1 MSEPFLLV
9 LGPGDRPLHTAAF
22 RKVDLPDKRPG
33 RQHRVAVEARR
44 EEIAE
49 PAGEMK
55 LRLGWDA
62 LRTRH
67 GRVAAP
73 ANFEAAEQV
82 CLGPRHAV
90 ERRRPEAELAENFR
104 VGMEAH
110 RRAAPVVHRP
120 AVPQAR
126 LRYSPAI
133 ALAPQLAVARDLD
146 LELVR
151 ERVDDRDP
159 DAVQTARSPI
169 GLAAEFAARM
179 EGRQDHFERRSVRE
193 PRMRIDRDAAAV
205 ITDSNPVTGAELDLD
220 AGGMAGDRLV
230 HRIVEDFGHEMME
243 PALVGTAD
251 IHAGAAANRLQPLQD
266 LDVFGGIAVT
276 GFRRRRVEEIGH
288 GTNIRRAGVPASRM
302 KYGVA
307 SLTTRCWT
315 EL

>member
-1 MSEPFLLV
+1 MAEPFLLV

-179 EGRQDHFERRSVRE
+179 EGRQDHFERRSVR
-193 PRMRIDRDAAAV
+193 
-205 ITDSNPVTGAELDLD
+205 LDLD
-220 AGGMAGDRLV
+220 TGGMSGDRLV

>member
-1 MSEPFLLV
+1 
-9 LGPGDRPLHTAAF
+9 
-22 RKVDLPDKRPG
+22 
-33 RQHRVAVEARR
+33 
-44 EEIAE
+44 
-49 PAGEMK
+49 
-55 LRLGWDA
+55 
-62 LRTRH
+62 
-67 GRVAAP
+67 
-73 ANFEAAEQV
+73 
-82 CLGPRHAV
+82 
-90 ERRRPEAELAENFR
+90 
-104 VGMEAH
+104 MEAH

-120 AVPQAR
+120 AVHQAR
-126 LRYSPAI
+126 FRYSPAV

-205 ITDSNPVTGAELDLD
+205 ITDSDPVTGAELDLD

-230 HRIVEDFGHEMME
+230 HRIVEDFGDEVMQ
-243 PALVGTAD
+243 PALVGAAD
-251 IHAGAAANRLQPLQD
+251 IHPGAAANRLQPLQD